1 MRKVKVFLSIAAL
14 ANLAV
19 TLWHLYLTVEMHPGL
34 LGTTPVRIA
43 LQTGTLT
50 IVGLVLLWTR
60 YPKIGSLVLIVV
72 LALGF
77 VMGCLEHFFRRRS
90 LQCVR
95 RRQWTLG
102 PPLRYQCRATCR
114 RAGWGSHCR
123 RAHARSARLRRFGL
137 RHTLNARAVEVLSK
151 HLTTEVIRRCD
162 AA

>member
-77 VMGCLEHFFRRRS
+77 VMGCLEHFF
-90 LQCVR
+90 VA
-95 RRQWTLG
+95 G
-102 PPLRYQCRATCR
+102 PYNVFDV
-114 RAGWGSHCR
+114 GSGHWVLPFDISVGLLVVVQVGGLT
-123 RAHARSARLRRFGL
+123 AAARMLA
-137 RHTLNARAVEVLSK
+137 ARA
-151 HLTTEVIRRCD
+151 
-162 AA
+162 